1 LTRGA
6 PLPANAWRLPASAAA
21 AAAATATAAA
31 AATAA
36 LFGFIHAKCAAV
48 EIGAVHR
55 LDGALRLSRGAHGH
69 EAEAARLARH
79 AVRYQVDI
87 NHFAAGGESLA
98 ERVLG

>member
-1 LTRGA
+1 MV
-6 PLPANAWRLPASAAA
+6 AAA
-21 AAAATATAAA
+21 ATTTTATAAA
-31 AATAA
+31 TTTTTTAA
-36 LFGFIHAKCAAV
+36 SATTTTTAAAGALFRFVDAERAPV
-48 EIGAVHR
+48 EVSAVHGRHGAFR
-55 LDGALRLSRGAHGH
+55 LGARAHGH